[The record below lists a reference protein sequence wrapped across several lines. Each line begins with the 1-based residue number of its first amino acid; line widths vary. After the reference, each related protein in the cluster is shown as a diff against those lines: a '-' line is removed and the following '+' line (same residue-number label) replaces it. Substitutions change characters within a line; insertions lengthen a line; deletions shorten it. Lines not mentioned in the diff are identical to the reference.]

1 MLKSEIRKEIKE
13 RRKFIVPFELNRI
26 SEACTKIVLERFNFN
41 GKIVSIF
48 LPIEK
53 QKEINTYNLL
63 EEISLRG
70 GIIALSKSNFTDHSL
85 AHFKY
90 EKTSQLEVN
99 SYGIPEPKFGEEIP
113 EVMLDYVFVPLLAI
127 NNEGHRVGYGKGFYD
142 RLLSKCKPN
151 CVFIGL
157 NTFDEF
163 VVIDDLSPMDI
174 KLHYCI
180 TPKGFYD
187 FRQ

>member
-1 MLKSEIRKEIKE
+1 MLKSDIRKEIKE

-41 GKIVSIF
+41 GKIVSLF

-53 QKEINTYNLL
+53 QKEINTYELL
-63 EEISLRG
+63 EEISARG
-70 GIIALSKSNFTDHSL
+70 ATIALSKSNFTDHSL
-85 AHFKY
+85 IHFKY

-99 SYGIPEPKFGEEIP
+99 LFGIPEPKFGEEIP
-113 EVMLDYVFVPLLAI
+113 EVMLDFVFVPLLAI
-127 NNEGHRVGYGKGFYD
+127 NNSGHRVGYGKGFYD

-157 NTFDEF
+157 NMFDEF
-163 VVIDDLSPMDI
+163 AVIDDINPMDVR
-174 KLHYCI
+174 LHYCI
-180 TPKGFYD
+180 TPNGFYD
-187 FRQ
+187 FR

>member
-26 SEACTKIVLERFNFN
+26 SEACTKIVLDRFDFN

-53 QKEINTYNLL
+53 QKEINTYELL
-63 EEISLRG
+63 EEIIARG
-70 GIIALSKSNFTDHSL
+70 GTIALSKSNFTNHSL
-85 AHFKY
+85 IHFKY
-90 EKTSQLEVN
+90 EKSSQLEVN
-99 SYGIPEPKFGEEIP
+99 EYGIPEPKYGEEIP
-113 EVMLDYVFVPLLAI
+113 EVMLDFVFVPLLAI
-127 NNEGHRVGYGKGFYD
+127 NNTGHRVGYGKGFYD
-142 RLLSKCKPN
+142 RLLAKCKPS

-157 NTFDEF
+157 NMFDEF
-163 VVIDDLSPMDI
+163 TIIDDINPFDI

-180 TPKGFYD
+180 TSNGFYD
-187 FRQ
+187 FR

>member
-1 MLKSEIRKEIKE
+1 MLKSEIRKTIKD
-13 RRKFIVPFELNRI
+13 RKKFIVPSELNRI
-26 SEACTKIVLERFNFN
+26 SKACTKIVLERFDFN

-53 QKEINTYNLL
+53 QKEMNTYELL
-63 EEISLRG
+63 EEIMFRG
-70 GIIALSKSNFTDHSL
+70 GIIALSKSNFNDHSL
-85 AHFKY
+85 THYKY

-142 RLLSKCKPN
+142 RFLSKCKPN

-157 NTFDEF
+157 NMFDEF
-163 VVIDDLSPMDI
+163 VFIDDLNPMDM

-180 TPKGFYD
+180 TPNGFYD
-187 FRQ
+187 FR

>member
-1 MLKSEIRKEIKE
+1 MLKSEIRKAFKE

-26 SEACTKIVLERFNFN
+26 SQVCTKMVLERFDFN
-41 GKIVSIF
+41 GKIASVF

-53 QKEINTYNLL
+53 QKEINTYELL
-63 EEISLRG
+63 EEIIARG
-70 GIIALSKSNFTDHSL
+70 GTIALSKSNFNDFSL
-85 AHFKY
+85 IHLKY
-90 EKTSQLEVN
+90 EKASQLEVN
-99 SYGIPEPKFGEEIP
+99 SFGIPEPKFGDEIP

-127 NNEGHRVGYGKGFYD
+127 NNVGHRVGYGKGFYD

-157 NTFDEF
+157 NMFDDF
-163 VVIDDLSPMDI
+163 VVIDDISPMDV

-180 TPKGFYD
+180 TPNGFYD
-187 FRQ
+187 FR